1 MATDPTLETL
11 MANTALIAQAAQRSD
26 AASKLQHRFVHGGAD
41 ESIPTESG
49 PLPTLSKWKADTDQ
63 VLAQVKVIADSNARR
78 EAADPT
84 VRADGSPLQSGDE
97 YFNTLDRLKKVYNGA
112 VWYVPNADGQ
122 MIQRNLAN
130 ATDPD
135 TGPNMVGFLQ
145 SGTGTQSR
153 TVGDKLRERHS
164 LFDFMAKAE
173 QDDVTSGGSRL
184 NHTAAINRAL
194 ASGYEIELPDGVL
207 NAEYIEL
214 VDGTRAIGKGHIAG
228 RLGTNNWSGTV
239 IRALPSAERKFIR
252 MPAGKIRGVL
262 LEGFTLAG
270 DHVHNPLQDGISL
283 EGVVSGRDG
292 GLWDFE
298 LRRLFVKGFA
308 GDGLRLVG
316 GYKDTQAPVQF
327 GQVAHVLV
335 ERPVATARSLVLMGQ
350 CEHIE
355 FDECRFDGVYGLGP
369 VGVGSYIGRFD
380 PAHDIRPNNITF
392 TNPSFQRASVGI
404 EIDRCENIVMI
415 APWFETVKTAVRQNN
430 SSVGLELIAPRF
442 ANVITGLECGKNCM
456 ASIRSPIVAGSISNL
471 VVGSNHSGVRLDSP
485 SKAGVG
491 TSGVHSTVSFN
502 SGRQLEVKAH
512 TFLNVEF
519 GPGLTIETINGY
531 HMPGETLT
539 LLVTSN
545 PVRFTSAGNLAL
557 GSLGPYKVLAPGSTI
572 TFIRT
577 DAPGVAH
584 WQCIGLV

>member
-1 MATDPTLETL
+1 
-11 MANTALIAQAAQRSD
+11 
-26 AASKLQHRFVHGGAD
+26 
-41 ESIPTESG
+41 
-49 PLPTLSKWKADTDQ
+49 
-63 VLAQVKVIADSNARR
+63 
-78 EAADPT
+78 
-84 VRADGSPLQSGDE
+84 
-97 YFNTLDRLKKVYNGA
+97 
-112 VWYVPNADGQ
+112 

-130 ATDPD
+130 AADPD

-164 LFDFMAKAE
+164 LFDFMTKAE
-173 QDDVTSGGSRL
+173 RDDVTSGASRL
-184 NHTAAINRAL
+184 NHTAAINRAF

-207 NAEYIEL
+207 NAEYIDL

-228 RLGTNNWSGTV
+228 RLGTESWNGTV
-239 IRALPSAERKFIR
+239 IRSLPSAERKFIR

-270 DHVHNPLQDGISL
+270 DYVHNPLQDGISL
-283 EGVVSGRDG
+283 EAVVSGRDG

-298 LRRLFVKGFA
+298 LRRLFIKDFA

-316 GYKDTQAPVQF
+316 GYKNYQAPMQF
-327 GQVAHVLV
+327 GHVAHVLV
-335 ERPVATARSLVLMGQ
+335 QRSVATARSLVLMGQ

-355 FDECRFDGVYGLGP
+355 FDECRFDGASGLGP
-369 VGVGSYIGRFD
+369 VGLGSYIGRFD
-380 PAHDIRPNNITF
+380 PAYDIRPNNITF
-392 TNPSFQRASVGI
+392 TNPSFQHADVGI

-415 APWFETVKTAVRQNN
+415 APWFETVKTAIEQKN
-430 SSVGLELIAPRF
+430 SSTGLELIAPRF
-442 ANVITGLECGKNCM
+442 ANVVTGLDCGKNCQ
-456 ASIRSPIVAGSISNL
+456 ASIRSPIVAGSMSNL
-471 VVGSNHSGVRLDSP
+471 VVGSNHAGVRLDSP

-491 TSGVHSTVSFN
+491 SSGVHSTVSFN
-502 SGRQLEVKAH
+502 AGRRLEVKAH
-512 TFLNVEF
+512 ALVNVEF
-519 GPGLTIETINGY
+519 GPGLTIETIDGY

-539 LLVTSN
+539 LLVSSN
-545 PVRFTSAGNLAL
+545 PVRFATGGNLAL

-577 DAPGVAH
+577 DAPGVAP